1 MDAMN
6 LRRKDGPRVMALR
19 ENAGIPYLAFP
30 SFEETGL
37 VIHGFSTRLG
47 GVSKGDCA
55 TMNFAQNRGDDP
67 ANIRE
72 NYRRMGAA
80 LDFDPERMVLSRQ
93 THTTNIRLVTE
104 EDAGKG
110 YCRDRDYD
118 NIDGLMTNVPG
129 LVLVTSYADC
139 VPLLFVDPVR
149 RVVAASHSGW
159 RGTAKRMGH
168 RTVEAMREAYGC
180 RPEDLVVGIGPSI
193 CQECYEVSEDVAEI
207 FAEEFGLDL
216 SDGGGAEK
224 TGRCAVLRETPGKS
238 GKYQLNLQQANVRIL
253 TEAGVRPERISVTDI
268 CTCCNKEVLFSHRG
282 SEGRRGNMAAFLG
295 LRKG

>member
-1 MDAMN
+1 
-6 LRRKDGPRVMALR
+6 MALR

-30 SFEETGL
+30 AFEETGL

-72 NYRRMGAA
+72 NYRRMGAT

-93 THTTNIRLVTE
+93 THTTNILRVTE
-104 EDAGKG
+104 DDAGKG

-118 NIDGLMTNVPG
+118 NIDGLMTDVPG

-149 RVVAASHSGW
+149 RVAAASHSGW
-159 RGTAKRMGH
+159 RGTAARMG
-168 RTVEAMREAYGC
+168 RCTVEAMQETYGC
-180 RPEDLVVGIGPSI
+180 RPEDLIVGIGPSI
-193 CQECYEVSEDVAEI
+193 CQNCYEVSADVAQV
-207 FAEEFGLDL
+207 FAAEFALDSGKGQTADQT
-216 SDGGGAEK
+216 SDILK
-224 TGRCAVLRETPGKS
+224 KTPGKS
-238 GKYQLNLQQANVRIL
+238 GKYQLNLQAANVRIL
-253 TEAGVRPERISVTDI
+253 TEAGVRPEHISVADI
-268 CTCCNKEVLFSHRG
+268 CTCCNKDLLFSHRG
-282 SEGRRGNMAAFLG
+282 SQGRRGNMAAFLG
-295 LRKG
+295 LKKTDTARTSP